1 METDLHSEDSVQDLH
16 NHAVRNRVARDHLI
30 QILGLG
36 VPYPLRDLRLKYP
49 GIVAVEQDTR
59 IMIIGG
65 QTGVTYRL
73 CDAEGNELIPSYE
86 VKPTGVEGFAGVA
99 LPTPKITKDVTFS
112 IMAVREDAARSVLL
126 ETYLNELVAIEVGLD
141 QRLSVSFAPL
151 SERGQIV
158 RNDQLFVNYAET
170 SITIA
175 VSLSQEGVT
184 YQLFGGAKDDEN
196 VTPLSDPV
204 LGTGAKMLLTL
215 KSDVKLV
222 EDTVIKIMARRKTGD
237 QDMSVFLDARPSVK
251 VRPDPTVAVSID
263 SPIVDYKGTPKFAL
277 TRFQVSVDYELY
289 QRAVT
294 PSEYVGG
301 VVHVQSRE
309 LSGYVRVGAF
319 AGGTIASGNL
329 TEDTVFIVTATKIEN
344 RETLQLDQS
353 VAVLVRPSP
362 DPEVRAERSPIS
374 TGTSGMVLVNNTQK
388 GVEYQLLNEDN
399 TSFGTPG
406 YDYRDRGLGTTRLGI
421 DFGVDTVGEKPVSLP
436 TPALDKKTTFKVRA
450 TTIYARQSTDLK
462 ETVTIDVS

>member
-1 METDLHSEDSVQDLH
+1 METDLHIKDGIQDLH
-16 NHAVRNRVARDHLI
+16 NHAVRKRVARDRLVL
-30 QILGLG
+30 ILGLG

-59 IMIIGG
+59 IVIIGG
-65 QTGVTYRL
+65 QTEVTYRL

-86 VKPTGVEGFAGVA
+86 VTPSGSEGFDGVA

-112 IMAVREDAARSVLL
+112 IMAVREDATRGVLL

-141 QRLSVSFAPL
+141 GRLSVSFEPQ
-151 SERGQIV
+151 SQRGQIS
-158 RNDQLFVNYAET
+158 RNGQLFVNYAET

-175 VSLSQEGVT
+175 VALSQEGVT

-204 LGTGAKMLLTL
+204 LGTGAKILLTL

-222 EDTVIKIMARRKTGD
+222 EDTVIKIKARRKTGD
-237 QDMSVFLDARPSVK
+237 QDMSVFLDARLSVK

-263 SPIVDYKGTPKFAL
+263 LPIVDYKGTPKFTL

-319 AGGTIASGNL
+319 TGGTITSGNL

-344 RETLQLDQS
+344 GETLQLDQT

-374 TGTSGMVLVNNTQK
+374 IGTSGMVLVNNTQQ

-399 TSFGTPG
+399 TSFGSPG
-406 YDYRDRGLGTTRLGI
+406 YDYRDRGVGTTRLGI

-436 TPALDKKTTFKVRA
+436 TPALDKKTTLKVRA
-450 TTIYARQSTDLK
+450 TTIYARQSTDLR